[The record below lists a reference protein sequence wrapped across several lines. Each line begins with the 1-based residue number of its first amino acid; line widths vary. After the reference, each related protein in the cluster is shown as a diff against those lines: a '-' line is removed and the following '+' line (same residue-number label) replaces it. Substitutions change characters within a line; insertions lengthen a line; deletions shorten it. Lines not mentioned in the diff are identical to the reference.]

1 MEIQDLILNDKIIE
15 STEIKKLIFIKK
27 QNLFVLERL
36 KHVKE
41 LYNDTV
47 DSLIDQVNKKSS
59 EIDNLNNMFMEN
71 NKHLKYILTNLAK
84 F

>member
-1 MEIQDLILNDKIIE
+1 MEIQDLILNDKITE
-15 STEIKKLIFIKK
+15 STEIKKLIFMKK

-36 KHVKE
+36 KHVEE
-41 LYNDTV
+41 LYNNTV
-47 DSLIDQVNKKSS
+47 DSLIDQVNKKSN

-71 NKHLKYILTNLAK
+71 NKHLKYILSNLAK

>member
-1 MEIQDLILNDKIIE
+1 MEIHDLISNDKKKE

-27 QNLFVLERL
+27 QNLYVLERL
-36 KHVKE
+36 KHVEE
-41 LYNDTV
+41 LYNNTI
-47 DSLIDQVNKKSS
+47 DSLIDQVNEKNR